1 MTGRAGGR
9 LSAARLDCAV
19 REDREGDAGA
29 TQQLA
34 PLPELARPAA
44 RDGDFPATG
53 SEEVAPEAFGVMGGA
68 EGGDEDKV
76 ARTAGTGK
84 DLAGRT
90 LVFARTAPVRVRMTP
105 SEEGVGP
112 GFAGRRAPSR
122 RVFVRMISEV
132 ERAVESR
139 IRNRDDGK
147 GVWLGLPRLSPWAVG
162 QGISE
167 RVESAIL

>member
-1 MTGRAGGR
+1 M
-9 LSAARLDCAV
+9 SAARLDCAV

-68 EGGDEDKV
+68 EGGDEVKV

-84 DLAGRT
+84 DLAGRI
-90 LVFARTAPVRVRMTP
+90 LVFSRTAQARVRMTP
-105 SEEGVGP
+105 SEEGAGP

-132 ERAVESR
+132 ERAVVIPYPE
-139 IRNRDDGK
+139 
-147 GVWLGLPRLSPWAVG
+147 
-162 QGISE
+162 
-167 RVESAIL
+167 